1 MPNYLAIYFDSSVI
15 LTCSLQMGDP
25 ENFSLEMFG
34 GRPSVASMCFLANF
48 GRKSLE
54 MIVVFTITFLLRNI
68 HHHFGR
74 KKAGEG
80 KPAPVRGGPCLY
92 HAEPKTFTLP
102 NATKPNPP
110 KFEPPLRW

>member
-54 MIVVFTITFLLRNI
+54 MIAAFSITSV
-68 HHHFGR
+68 GK

-80 KPAPVRGGPCLY
+80 KARAGPG
-92 HAEPKTFTLP
+92 
-102 NATKPNPP
+102 
-110 KFEPPLRW
+110 